1 MQYNNNMIELKGVLH
16 MATINYTLR
25 IDETDKQQAEQIFK
39 ALGMTFAT
47 GINIYLKTV
56 TRQRKIP
63 FMLEIE
69 KTPRMKLGEAFEEAQ
84 KEAVINGMNDITME
98 EINDIIAEERR
109 KERGL

>member
-1 MQYNNNMIELKGVLH
+1 

-25 IDETDKQQAEQIFK
+25 IDETDKKQAEQVFK

-47 GINIYLKTV
+47 GINVYLKAV
-56 TRQRKIP
+56 TRQQKIP
-63 FMLEIE
+63 FILEIE

-84 KEAVINGMNDITME
+84 KESVINGTDNITMD

-109 KERGL
+109 KERGINACCY